1 MEKENILTVLNETS
15 YELTET
21 SVLDNVLLQ
30 AEERIL
36 PAIEAIR
43 NELLRRAQAGER
55 LMNFNLRKGAE
66 TKKWTDEAKAI
77 EVAKT
82 IGCDITTEKAK
93 SVADVKKEFGDLV
106 IEKLEKNGCIT
117 HCFSKE
123 TLKKRK

>member
-1 MEKENILTVLNETS
+1 MENENIITILNKND

-43 NELLRRAQAGER
+43 NELLKRAQAGEK
-55 LMNFNLRKGAE
+55 LMNFNLRKGYE
-66 TKKWTDEAKAI
+66 TKKRADEAKAI

-82 IGCDITTEKAK
+82 IGCDMTTEKAK
-93 SVADVKKEFGDLV
+93 SVADVKKNSAIL
-106 IEKLEKNGCIT
+106 
-117 HCFSKE
+117 
-123 TLKKRK
+123 